1 MSVCVTNTPVKT
13 SDPDSFGDPYLGWN
27 VLHFFYLRAAFDWRH
42 FYMTQ
47 DIEIHTVDIHIKPLA
62 INHKEIDF

>member
-13 SDPDSFGDPYLGWN
+13 SDPDNLGDPHLGWN

-47 DIEIHTVDIHIKPLA
+47 DIEIHTVDIYIKPLA